1 MRSLTVYIDVLILLN
16 LYINYILVR
25 AAALSLRRSANRRR
39 CVFAALLGAFG
50 SLIILAPTLPFYVN
64 IPYKILLCAGMVL
77 IAFGKQKFRD
87 FLVCALFFMLVGLLF
102 GGILSGIEALFT
114 PNGMILNNGVC
125 FFNIPIA
132 ALASFTAGAYFLM
145 KLVKRLSD
153 GKKARFCTVKITRNG
168 ASVTLHGLCDTGCEV
183 RDVFLGM
190 PVIVCDYEKTAA
202 IIPDEIVDYLAG
214 KLDALEKIR
223 LIPCQT
229 VSSSAAIPVF
239 KAQSVL
245 IDGKKADVLV
255 GISKSNLGDD
265 IECIFNPGIIP
276 AA

>member
-1 MRSLTVYIDVLILLN
+1 MTVYIDVLIILN
-16 LYINYILVR
+16 LYINFILVR
-25 AAALSLRRSANRRR
+25 TAAMFLRREINRRK
-39 CVFAALLGAFG
+39 CVLAALLGAFG

-77 IAFGKQKFRD
+77 IAFGRQKVKD
-87 FLVCALFFMLVGLLF
+87 FLICALFFLLVGFLF
-102 GGILSGIEALFT
+102 GGLLTGIEAIFA

-132 ALASFTAGAYFLM
+132 ALASFTAAAYFLM

-153 GKKARFCTVKITRNG
+153 GKTKRFCTIRITQNG
-168 ASVTLHGLCDTGCEV
+168 ASVTLRGLCDTGCEV
-183 RDVFLGM
+183 RDIFLGK

-202 IIPDEIVDYLAG
+202 VIPAEVVDFLAG
-214 KLDALEKIR
+214 KVEALEKIR

-229 VSSSAAIPVF
+229 VSGSAAIPVF

-245 IDGKKADVLV
+245 IDGKQADVLV
-255 GISKSNLGDD
+255 GISKNKLNGEVD
-265 IECIFNPGIIP
+265 CVFNPNIIP

>member
-25 AAALSLRRSANRRR
+25 AAALFLRRSANRRR

-77 IAFGKQKFRD
+77 IAFGKQKLRD

-145 KLVKRLSD
+145 KLVRRLSD
-153 GKKARFCTVKITRNG
+153 AFLYGKDNAKRRFG
-168 ASVTLHGLCDTGCEV
+168 HASRALRHGLRGEGRFSRKACYRLRLREN
-183 RDVFLGM
+183 RS
-190 PVIVCDYEKTAA
+190 DYS
-202 IIPDEIVDYLAG
+202 
-214 KLDALEKIR
+214 R
-223 LIPCQT
+223 
-229 VSSSAAIPVF
+229 
-239 KAQSVL
+239 
-245 IDGKKADVLV
+245 
-255 GISKSNLGDD
+255 
-265 IECIFNPGIIP
+265 
-276 AA
+276 